1 MRVRERQQKFP
12 RQSFPERQPNM
23 LSRGG
28 WSGLSEGD
36 KRETDISS
44 VQQSRGFMVK
54 TKHGQI
60 HPGTAKTW
68 QQ

>member
-28 WSGLSEGD
+28 WSGLFEGD
-36 KRETDISS
+36 KREADISS
-44 VQQSRGFMVK
+44 VQQFRGFMVK
-54 TKHGQI
+54 TKRGQN
-60 HPGTAKTW
+60 HSGTVKT
-68 QQ
+68 QEQ